1 MNVVNVTLSG
11 KRMLYHSQRGG
22 LHLRSGIRTKAWFG
36 GRGFP
41 PCSVHPAARRHTG
54 GAPLRRIAE
63 QLGELL
69 RHRAGEDKELQR
81 RDIERAK
88 ALADELED

>member
-41 PCSVHPAARRHTG
+41 PCSVHPAARRHVG
-54 GAPLRRIAE
+54 GSPLRRIAE
-63 QLGELL
+63 QLSELL
-69 RHRAGEDKELQR
+69 RHRSRGSKKTQW